1 MLTSRNFLS
10 NPETSK
16 NIEMLEQRIL
26 MSDNNDETADRHCPQ
41 SKITHFLTEEQEHTF
56 TPTAG
61 PTLRNSN
68 NEWSHNESAV
78 SRPKAMHSPRSR
90 MSSGSAR
97 SCKQAFDYRT
107 IFLLLGILLG
117 INLILNAML

>member
-1 MLTSRNFLS
+1 MLTSRNFFS

-26 MSDNNDETADRHCPQ
+26 MSENNDETSDRQFPQ

-56 TPTAG
+56 TPTVPAVKH
-61 PTLRNSN
+61 SD
-68 NEWSHNESAV
+68 NEWKHDESVV
-78 SRPKAMHSPRSR
+78 SRPKAMQSPRSR
-90 MSSGSAR
+90 MSSVSAR
-97 SCKQAFDYRT
+97 SCGQAFDYRT